1 MSSMIPEESDDEI
14 PEEMDEPER
23 PLTASDC
30 EDEDDRDSENLVM
43 DTSHSHHSDGDVSI
57 INDSEEMKD
66 SEEEDDAKNSE
77 SGKV

>member
-1 MSSMIPEESDDEI
+1 
-14 PEEMDEPER
+14 
-23 PLTASDC
+23 
-30 EDEDDRDSENLVM
+30 M